1 MEPRLERQGDP
12 MAAMIEQFDE
22 STKAQP
28 RGKSTELKRRLVD
41 HLDVVKHTHDIVKVT
56 QITNHHFRVNTLS
69 PFKPADRVMP
79 MYRITKSQFL
89 FVEDRLG
96 ELVITDQTRNN

>member
-1 MEPRLERQGDP
+1 

-22 STKAQP
+22 STKSQP
-28 RGKSTELKRRLVD
+28 RKGGELKRRLVD
-41 HLDVVKHTHDIVKVT
+41 HLDVLKHTNDIVKVT

-69 PFKPADRVMP
+69 PSKNKDQLMG

-96 ELVITDQTRNN
+96 ELVISDQTRHA

>member
-1 MEPRLERQGDP
+1 

-28 RGKSTELKRRLVD
+28 RGKGTELKRRLID
-41 HLDVVKHTHDIVKVT
+41 HLDVVKHTNDIVKVT
-56 QITNHHFRVNTLS
+56 QITNHHFRVNTLT
-69 PFKPADRVMP
+69 PFTAADRVMP

-89 FVEDRLG
+89 HVEERLG
-96 ELVITDQTRNN
+96 ELVINDQTRSH

>member
-1 MEPRLERQGDP
+1 

-22 STKAQP
+22 STKSP
-28 RGKSTELKRRLVD
+28 SRGKSTELKRRLVD
-41 HLDVVKHTHDIVKVT
+41 HLDVLKHTNDIVKVT
-56 QITNHHFRVNTLS
+56 QITNHHFRVNTLT
-69 PFKPADRVMP
+69 PYQPADRVMP

-96 ELVITDQTRNN
+96 ELVISDQSRHN

>member
-1 MEPRLERQGDP
+1 

-28 RGKSTELKRRLVD
+28 RGKGTELKRRLVD
-41 HLDVVKHTHDIVKVT
+41 HLDVVKRTNDIVKVT

-69 PFKPADRVMP
+69 PFKAADRVMP

-89 FVEDRLG
+89 HVEERLG
-96 ELVITDQTRNN
+96 ELVINDQTRSN